1 MTRPASIQES
11 IVRLAALFQQRLDEL
26 YRSSA
31 PLASG
36 SALDLVGLVD
46 GSQIVEDYVNH
57 NELGLAFEH
66 LIYMVVDPGIE
77 VTQVQFEEIATVGG
91 QLGLKDSIWQRVRVS
106 RPA

>member
-1 MTRPASIQES
+1 MTAPTSIPES
-11 IVRLAALFQQRLDEL
+11 IIRLAALFQQSLDEL

-31 PLASG
+31 PLARS
-36 SALDLVGLVD
+36 SALDQAGLVN
-46 GSQIVEDYVNH
+46 GSQIVGDYVNH

-66 LIYMVVDPGIE
+66 LIYMVVEPGLE

-91 QLGLKDSIWQRVRVS
+91 HLGLRASTWQRVRVP